1 MNDNKNKYPIGEL
14 PQSASQSS
22 QVVDELAEKKR
33 EQKKSLIKV
42 GAMLVLSIIML
53 IFSSLSWFTNN
64 RSVEGSGMQIKAGGM
79 PFELKTSG
87 TTALYQTRT
96 NEIFPNAPSASTTSG
111 GNSSIS
117 WLVNQGSNI
126 NNYKDSDKTLKE
138 ITKIDSSDYGLGPG
152 SNGILKFT
160 VVPTNPDAQLNLRFT
175 TVLKGYSADYDDD
188 GYEIDTKALTDI
200 SDENINRY
208 LNGHILFFY
217 ELRDGSDTN
226 IVMIENNEFEMS
238 FTGETEVT
246 LYWVWP
252 ETLRNILNRN
262 ITGLDD
268 SSAQNEIRK
277 LLFAH
282 PELFLERTG
291 TPSDSSKPYD
301 EISIA
306 SLTDEN
312 ISSVSEDILTTTKKY
327 EKYSGWY
334 NNADQTLGDSVSYVS
349 FELTAELNNSIE

>member
-217 ELRDGSDTN
+217 EFRDGSDTN

-282 PELFLERTG
+282 PEIFLERTG

>member
-208 LNGHILFFY
+208 LSGHILFFY
-217 ELRDGSDTN
+217 EFRDGSDTN
-226 IVMIENNEFEMS
+226 IVMIENNKFEMS

-277 LLFAH
+277 LLFAY

-306 SLTDEN
+306 SWTDEN

-327 EKYSGWY
+327 EKYSDWY
-334 NNADQTLGDSVSYVS
+334 NNADQTLGDAVSYVS